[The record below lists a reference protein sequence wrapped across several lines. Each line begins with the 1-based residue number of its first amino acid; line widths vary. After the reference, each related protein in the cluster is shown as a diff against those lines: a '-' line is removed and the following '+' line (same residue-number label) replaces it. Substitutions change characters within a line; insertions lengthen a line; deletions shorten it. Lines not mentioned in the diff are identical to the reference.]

1 MLRSLFAW
9 IFLCLSC
16 QASTLD
22 IGGAAPAT
30 RPEIQIQGDA
40 VGKFETGRLY
50 VFECWATWC
59 GPCVATIPH
68 LNALHQK
75 LGPKGIIITGV
86 NVWDGEK
93 SEEAEKNVRE
103 FVKKQGKK
111 MSYPVAIGGKEFIKT
126 WLEASNTESI
136 PVAFVV
142 NGNGVLVWTGHPAE
156 LNETLLGDLLTGTVA
171 PKPQATA
178 AKPVTEWYEAMKK
191 GNWDKVESLLPEVLK
206 KLPPDIRA
214 GFQKNAEANIA
225 LGRGDPT
232 LFYTVLE
239 ERASEESTNP
249 EVQNEVAWQL
259 LTDARFE
266 GKVNFAL
273 AEKCATAAVQLTDS
287 KHADKLDTLARLRFM
302 QGKQAEAIEL
312 QEKAVGL
319 ADYLTLKDEL
329 KATLESLRQG
339 KLPPVEPPAEAH

>member
-1 MLRSLFAW
+1 MIRNLFAW

-16 QASTLD
+16 QASTLE

-40 VGKFETGRLY
+40 VGKFEAGRLY

-111 MSYPVAIGGKEFIKT
+111 MSYPIAIGGKEFIKT
-126 WLEASNTESI
+126 WLDASNTESI

-142 NGNGVLVWTGHPAE
+142 NGSGVLVWTGHPAE
-156 LNETLLGDLLTGTVA
+156 LNETILGDLLTGTVI
-171 PKPQATA
+171 PKPQAA
-178 AKPVTEWYEAMKK
+178 DPKPVTEWLQAMKNK
-191 GNWDKVESLLPEVLK
+191 NWDKVEALLPDVLQKLDPENREGVK
-206 KLPPDIRA
+206 KIT
-214 GFQKNAEANIA
+214 EANIA

-232 LFYTVLE
+232 LFYAVLE
-239 ERASEESTNP
+239 ERATQASTNP

-339 KLPPVEPPAEAH
+339 KLPPVEPVEEAR

>member
-1 MLRSLFAW
+1 MLRSFIAW
-9 IFLCLSC
+9 IFLSLSC
-16 QASTLD
+16 QASTLS
-22 IGGAAPAT
+22 IGKLAPET
-30 RPEIQIQGDA
+30 RPEIQIQGEA
-40 VGKFETGRLY
+40 VEKFEAGKLY

-75 LGPKGIIITGV
+75 LRPKGIVITGV

-93 SEEAEKNVRE
+93 SDEAEKNVRE
-103 FVKKQGKK
+103 FVKKQGNK
-111 MSYPVAIGGKEFIKT
+111 MSYPVAIGGKEFIKA
-126 WLEASNTESI
+126 WLDAANINSI
-136 PVAFVV
+136 PVAFVI
-142 NGNGVLVWTGHPAE
+142 NGNGILVWTGHPAE
-156 LNETLLGDLLTGTVA
+156 LDETLLGDLLTGTKL
-171 PKPQATA
+171 PKPKANIE
-178 AKPVTEWYEAMKK
+178 KPVTEWLAAM
-191 GNWDKVESLLPEVLK
+191 NNRDWDKAESLLPKVLQKLDPENRESVK
-206 KLPPDIRA
+206 K
-214 GFQKNAEANIA
+214 GAEANIA

-232 LFYTVLE
+232 LFYAMLE
-239 ERASEESTNP
+239 ERVLIGSTNP

-259 LTDARFE
+259 LTDSRFE

-273 AEKCATAAVQLTDS
+273 AEKCAVAAVQLTNS

-302 QGKQAEAIEL
+302 QGRTAEAIEL

-339 KLPPVEPPAEAH
+339 KLPRIDPNE